1 MFSLKMFVNVMTKK
15 TPDDKSIKT
24 KNIKITEKNGRENY
38 YRKIQCYD
46 KKMEP
51 LDKYFDLFVVI

>member
-38 YRKIQCYD
+38 YRRIYYEKQSITNFIIAHRESD
-46 KKMEP
+46 
-51 LDKYFDLFVVI
+51 

>member
-38 YRKIQCYD
+38 YHRIYEKQSITNFIIAHRESD
-46 KKMEP
+46 
-51 LDKYFDLFVVI
+51 